1 MKAFSFETQ
10 YGANVE
16 TARPMKV
23 EGMKVL
29 EPAVVEGYSA
39 ADLVKLYNDMT
50 DAPHTRRKYDMDSHV
65 RYSQYHPEYI
75 PDTHAQLLRD
85 SEQVINQQMMTM
97 GITIAATASLALIA
111 FMVSSS
117 PSSPQ

>member
-1 MKAFSFETQ
+1 MKAFSFEKQ

-16 TARPMKV
+16 TLRPMKV
-23 EGMKVL
+23 S
-29 EPAVVEGYSA
+29 EPAVVEGYTE
-39 ADLVKLYNDMT
+39 ADLTSLYNEMT
-50 DAPHTRRKYDMDSHV
+50 SGPQTRRKYDMDNHV

-85 SEQVINQQMMTM
+85 SEEVINQQMITM